1 MQNDGCILLQNLY
14 NGTVEMN
21 MKRRNYI
28 MEKKKVVLAYS
39 GGLDTSVILTWLK
52 VEYDYDVIAVC
63 VDVGQEDDFEAV
75 EKKAYATGAAKCYI
89 VDVKEEFI
97 TDYYF
102 PGLKAGATYED
113 YLLGTSYARPLI
125 AKKLVEI
132 AQAEGAEAIA
142 HGATGKGNDQVRF
155 ETTIHAMDPSLKIIA
170 PWRFWN
176 LQSREALI
184 EYAEN
189 HSIPI
194 AQSKEKIYSRDQNI
208 LHISHE
214 GGNLEDP
221 WNEHKDDIHVMSLTP
236 EQAKDNPSFIEIEF
250 EKGIPVALD
259 GHKVG
264 PLKIMEALNEIGGE
278 NGVGTIDIVENRLVG
293 MKSRG
298 VYETPG
304 GTILL
309 NAHAALERLV
319 LDRPTMYEKRMLAQ
333 RYGQLVYDGLWY
345 TPLREAI
352 DAFVD
357 VTQERVTGVVRMKLY
372 KGSATAVATKSKYSL
387 YNEEFVTFGEDDV
400 YNQQDAEG
408 FINLHSLSLK
418 IRAIMEMDLP
428 EEERTKF

>member
-1 MQNDGCILLQNLY
+1 
-14 NGTVEMN
+14 
-21 MKRRNYI
+21 

-132 AQAEGAEAIA
+132 AQKEGAEAIA

-170 PWRFWN
+170 PWRFWD

-184 EYAEN
+184 EYAEKHN
-189 HSIPI
+189 IPI

-221 WNEHKDDIHVMSLTP
+221 WNEFKEDIHVMSLPP
-236 EQAKDNPSFIEIEF
+236 EKAKDNPSFIEIEF
-250 EKGIPVALD
+250 EKGIPVAID

-264 PLKIMEALNEIGGE
+264 PLKIMQVLNEIGSE

-304 GTILL
+304 GTILM
-309 NAHAALERLV
+309 NAHTALERLV
-319 LDRPTMYEKRMLAQ
+319 LDRPTMYEKRILAQ

-357 VTQERVTGVVRMKLY
+357 VTQKRVTGTVRMKLY

-418 IRAIMEMDLP
+418 IRAIMEMGLD
-428 EEERTKF
+428 EDDRTKF

>member
-1 MQNDGCILLQNLY
+1 
-14 NGTVEMN
+14 
-21 MKRRNYI
+21 

-132 AQAEGAEAIA
+132 AQKEGAEAIA

-170 PWRFWN
+170 PWRFWD

-184 EYAEN
+184 EYAEKHN
-189 HSIPI
+189 IPI

>member
-1 MQNDGCILLQNLY
+1 
-14 NGTVEMN
+14 
-21 MKRRNYI
+21 

-400 YNQQDAEG
+400 YNKQDAEG

>member
-1 MQNDGCILLQNLY
+1 
-14 NGTVEMN
+14 
-21 MKRRNYI
+21 

-63 VDVGQEDDFEAV
+63 VDVGQEDDFAEV

-102 PGLKAGATYED
+102 KGLKAGATYED

-170 PWRFWN
+170 PWRFWD

-184 EYAEN
+184 EYAEK
-189 HSIPI
+189 HHIPI

-221 WNEHKDDIHVMSLTP
+221 WNEFKDDIHVMSLPP
-236 EQAKDNPSFIEIEF
+236 EQAKDNPSFIEIDF
-250 EKGIPVALD
+250 EQGIPVALD
-259 GHKVG
+259 GRRVG
-264 PLKIMEALNEIGGE
+264 PVKIMEALNEIGSE

-309 NAHAALERLV
+309 NAHTALERLV
-319 LDRPTMYEKRMLAQ
+319 LDRPTMYEKRLLAQ

-357 VTQERVTGVVRMKLY
+357 VTQKRVTGTVRMKLY
-372 KGSATAVATKSKYSL
+372 KGSATAVASKSKYSL

-418 IRAIMEMDLP
+418 IRAIMETGLD
-428 EEERTKF
+428 EEDKTKF